1 MPKKGEEACTGGKC
15 PEETPRHE
23 GADGDGQGESGGSGK
38 ADEPDVVEPTSKS
51 QYLECI
57 QRGKK
62 KYDDKCV

>member
-15 PEETPRHE
+15 PEETTGPE
-23 GADGDGQGESGGSGK
+23 GTGGESGGRGK
-38 ADEPDVVEPTSKS
+38 ADEPHVVEPTSKS
-51 QYLECI
+51 RYLECI